1 MIREVTMYQAVCDGC
16 GGVHISGIDGESKFL
31 SKGSAYVSA
40 TVIGNWKGID
50 GKLYCTDCIEYDEET
65 DSYKPKKEKN

>member
-1 MIREVTMYQAVCDGC
+1 MIREVEMYQAVCDGC

-31 SKGSAYVSA
+31 SKESAYVSA

-50 GKLYCTDCIEYDEET
+50 GKIYCPDCYEHDKET
-65 DSYKPKKEKN
+65 NEYKPKVKED